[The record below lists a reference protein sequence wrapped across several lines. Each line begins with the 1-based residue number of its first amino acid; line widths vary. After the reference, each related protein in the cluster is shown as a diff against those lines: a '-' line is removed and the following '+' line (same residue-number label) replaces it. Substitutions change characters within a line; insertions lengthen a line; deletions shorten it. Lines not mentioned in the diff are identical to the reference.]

1 MLGPGAGGVTV
12 AREHGKGDVAF
23 RGPAQLLL
31 LALWRRIAV
40 DEALDAG
47 AEVFGDRA
55 ALDGFV
61 TAFGV

>member
-1 MLGPGAGGVTV
+1 
-12 AREHGKGDVAF
+12 VAF

-31 LALWRRIAV
+31 LALWRRITV